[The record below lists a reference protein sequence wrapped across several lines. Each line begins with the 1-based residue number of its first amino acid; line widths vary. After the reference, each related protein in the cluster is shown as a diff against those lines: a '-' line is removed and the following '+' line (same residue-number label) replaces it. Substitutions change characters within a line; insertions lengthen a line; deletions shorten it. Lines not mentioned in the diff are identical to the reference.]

1 MITIPVTNNSPQI
14 PQQGLLFWQDYV
26 VPNCHITGSTIA
38 SSLNPSTVTGTLTA
52 GAAYSAVSASM
63 GILLG
68 NAYVNTNFTTGLG
81 DFTAIA
87 IYKTISSTASG
98 NYQRVLDKSFANG
111 FYIGRNGTTSNS
123 WGGGVKDGSPPYGI
137 FATFP
142 DNQWQ
147 MIGLSRYGT
156 SIKLWNKG
164 TVVNSKTGNGTGLD
178 ATALKIGRDTAVAY
192 GLNGYCSAVLIYN
205 REMTPAEMTQ
215 IYQYYA
221 PRYNF

>member
-14 PQQGLLFWQDYV
+14 PQEGLLFWQDYV
-26 VPNCHITGSTIA
+26 VPNCHVTGSGTA
-38 SSLNPSTVTGTLTA
+38 AVLNPSTVSGSLLS

-68 NAYVNTNFTTGLG
+68 NAYVNTNFTTALG
-81 DFTAIA
+81 DFTAIG
-87 IYKTISSTASG
+87 IYKCNSATASG
-98 NYQRVLDKSFANG
+98 TYQRLFDKSFGNG
-111 FYIGRNGTTSNS
+111 FYIGRNATTSNS
-123 WGGGVKDGSPPYGI
+123 WGGGVRESGSPFGI
-137 FATFP
+137 FATFT
-142 DNQWQ
+142 DTQWQ
-147 MIGLSRYGT
+147 MIALSRSGT

-164 TVVNSKTGNGTGLD
+164 TVVASKTGSGV
-178 ATALKIGRDTAVAY
+178 ATDTTNLKIGRDTGVAY

-215 IYQYYA
+215 IYQYYG